1 MSEIQTF
8 RFDKNDSTKIRN
20 YKYGFNWPAVYIL
33 EDKKSIY
40 IGETTSVYTR
50 SRQHLENPNRAQLST
65 IHVIS
70 DDEFNKS
77 ATLDIESW
85 LIQYIA
91 ADGKYKVLNGNG
103 GLKNHEYFDREK
115 FKAKFELIWER
126 LQDLS
131 IARQDLVQ
139 LRNTDLFKYS
149 PYKSLSDDQIMV
161 VRQLF
166 KRIKGQESGTYLI
179 SGKPGTGKTVLAMY
193 LMKYLAQQEETAHMK
208 VGFVVPM
215 GSLRKTLRKVVKS
228 IPGLKQSQVIGP
240 SDVIK
245 EKYDLLIVDEAH
257 RLQRRVNITNYSTFD
272 QVNRFLGL
280 DKEAT
285 QLDWV
290 LKSAKHQIFFYDRN
304 QSVRPADV
312 SEDRFTLLPA
322 EAFELT
328 SQLRVEGGEEY
339 IAYID
344 NLLSLRSA
352 QYFPKKYDFK
362 IYDDLSEMINDVKN
376 HDADPKCGLA
386 RVVAGYAWAW
396 KTREGAEY
404 DIEIDGLKLSWN
416 STNTDWVNS
425 KNAINEVGCIHTI
438 QGYDL
443 NYTGVIVG
451 PEISYDRLTK
461 TLVVDPK
468 KYMDING
475 KRSISDPNELQK
487 YVVNIYKTLLTRG
500 IKGTYVY
507 IADEA
512 LRNFFKESIRTEV
525 GA

>member
-1 MSEIQTF
+1 MSEIKTF
-8 RFDKNDSTKIRN
+8 KFDRTESSKIRG
-20 YKYGFNWPAVYIL
+20 YKFGFNWPAVYIL
-33 EDKKSIY
+33 ENKKDIY

-50 SRQHLENPNRAQLST
+50 SRQHLENPGRAHLSS

-91 ADGKYKVLNGNG
+91 ADGRYRILNGNA
-103 GLKNHEYFDREK
+103 GLKNHEYFDRVK
-115 FKAKFELIWER
+115 FKAKFEVIWEQ
-126 LQDLS
+126 LQALSIVKQDL
-131 IARQDLVQ
+131 LQ
-139 LRNTDLFKYS
+139 LKNTDLFKYS
-149 PYKSLSDDQIMV
+149 PYKSLSDDQISV

-166 KRIKGQESGTYLI
+166 KRIKSQEAGTYLI
-179 SGKPGTGKTVLAMY
+179 NGKPGTGKTVLAMY
-193 LMKYLAQQEETAHMK
+193 LMKYLAQQDETKHLK

-228 IPGLKQSQVIGP
+228 IPGIKHTQVIGP
-240 SDVIK
+240 ADVAK

-257 RLQRRVNITNYSTFD
+257 RLQRRVNVTNYAIFD
-272 QVNRFLGL
+272 NLNRLLGL

-285 QLDWV
+285 QLDWI
-290 LKSAKHQIFFYDRN
+290 LQSSKHQIFFYDRN

-322 EAFELT
+322 ETFELT

-339 IAYID
+339 IAHID
-344 NLLSLRSA
+344 NLLSLRPTH
-352 QYFPKKYDFK
+352 YDPKGYDFR
-362 IYDDLSEMINDVKN
+362 IYEDIRQMIDDIKA

-386 RVVAGYAWAW
+386 RIVAGYAWKW
-396 KTREGAEY
+396 STRDGAEY
-404 DIEIDGLKLSWN
+404 DIEIDGLKLVWN

-425 KNAINEVGCIHTI
+425 KNAINEIGCIHTI

-443 NYTGVIVG
+443 NYAGVIIG
-451 PEISYDRLTK
+451 PEISFDETTQEIK
-461 TLVVDPK
+461 VDPK

-475 KRSISDPNELQK
+475 RRSISNPKELER

-507 IADEA
+507 IADDG
-512 LRNFFKESIRTEV
+512 LRKLFKESIQK
-525 GA
+525 AS